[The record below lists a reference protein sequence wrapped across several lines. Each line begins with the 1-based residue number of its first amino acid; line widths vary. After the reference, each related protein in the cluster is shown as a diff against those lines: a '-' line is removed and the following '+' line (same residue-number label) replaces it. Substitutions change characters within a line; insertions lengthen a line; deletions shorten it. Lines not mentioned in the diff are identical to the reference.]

1 MDTSTGTPS
10 SGEQRLLTIHEFC
23 IWAEITQTETEEE
36 IRSGRLRPQM
46 CDGDIV
52 VIRLD
57 ESFRWIKEKHGV
69 TVPFYW
75 RPPRKD
81 DRKVNPFSDDLLT
94 FPLSLNTVV
103 L

>member
-10 SGEQRLLTIHEFC
+10 SGEQRLLTIQEFC
-23 IWAEITQTETEEE
+23 IWAEITLPEAAEE

-46 CDGDIV
+46 CDGNIV

-57 ESFRWIKEKHGV
+57 EAFRWIKEKHGV

-81 DRKVNPFSDDLLT
+81 ERKVNPFSDDLLT

>member
-1 MDTSTGTPS
+1 METSNGTPS
-10 SGEQRLLTIHEFC
+10 RGEQRFLTIHEIC
-23 IWAEITQTETEEE
+23 IWAEITQTETEEA
-36 IRSGRLRPQM
+36 IRSGRLRHQM

-52 VIRLD
+52 IRLD
-57 ESFRWIKEKHGV
+57 EAFRWIKEQHGV

-81 DRKVNPFSDDLLT
+81 DRKVNPFADDLMT
-94 FPLSLNTVV
+94 FPLSLNTVA